1 MITRGKEK
9 YSLKT
14 PVTLAFCFALLCLL
28 GLNEPL
34 NGDEGKSYLE
44 HVDSTPYQLLFQYVG
59 LNQHTLFSIL
69 SNTSMRIF
77 GENEVAFRI
86 PVFLAA
92 ILSVFLIHRLGQSLW
107 NSTTATIA
115 SLLMMGSYHHL
126 FFSQHGMF

>member
-86 PVFLAA
+86 PVFP
-92 ILSVFLIHRLGQSLW
+92 VM
-107 NSTTATIA
+107 NSAKEIIDWFYKIR
-115 SLLMMGSYHHL
+115 MV
-126 FFSQHGMF
+126 

>member
-1 MITRGKEK
+1 MITCGKEK

-14 PVTLAFCFALLCLL
+14 PITLAFFFALLCLL
-28 GLNEPL
+28 GFNAPL
-34 NGDEGKSYLE
+34 NGDEAKTYLE

-77 GENEVAFRI
+77 GENEVAFRL
-86 PVFLAA
+86 PVFFAA
-92 ILSVFLIHRLGQSLW
+92 VLSVFLIHRLGQSLW

-115 SLLMMGSYHHL
+115 SLL
-126 FFSQHGMF
+126 